1 MSPPNEAEIAEI
13 FRQKLEGDLPGADLL
28 LVAQLVAG
36 ATGAMA
42 EGWVH
47 EAREAA
53 RRESRAMTIDDL
65 IRAAAPPERR
75 KWAETNRIAIHE
87 AGHVVAH
94 MSYGHVVSRVS
105 IVSTEHTSGH
115 TVTELDGL
123 CLTAAE
129 LETVAVT
136 SLAGRAAEIV
146 LLGCPSAGAEG
157 DLAQATR
164 ILAAAH
170 ASFGL
175 GGGDI
180 AHLVPSGGAASA
192 LLRDAKLRAD
202 VSQKLASLQANAVE
216 LIRSRRHQVE
226 ALAEALI
233 TRRALSGADAEIVVR
248 NAKSSAKSVV
258 ERVLL

>member
-1 MSPPNEAEIAEI
+1 
-13 FRQKLEGDLPGADLL
+13 
-28 LVAQLVAG
+28 
-36 ATGAMA
+36 
-42 EGWVH
+42 
-47 EAREAA
+47 
-53 RRESRAMTIDDL
+53 MTIDDL

-146 LLGCPSAGAEG
+146 LLGCPRPEQKATSPKRLASWLPRMPHLDWAAAISPTSSLRAGRRRRCC
-157 DLAQATR
+157 ATR
-164 ILAAAH
+164 NCA
-170 ASFGL
+170 
-175 GGGDI
+175 
-180 AHLVPSGGAASA
+180 PM
-192 LLRDAKLRAD
+192 
-202 VSQKLASLQANAVE
+202 
-216 LIRSRRHQVE
+216 SRRSLPLFKQ
-226 ALAEALI
+226 
-233 TRRALSGADAEIVVR
+233 SQ
-248 NAKSSAKSVV
+248 SS
-258 ERVLL
+258 